1 MKKEKTPYRV
11 NILDEHYS
19 LVSDEPAELVFNA
32 AHIVNS
38 LMKEVALKN
47 AGNIGVDIKK
57 IAILAALQLA
67 SQLVSLKNVHELST
81 AKHIE
86 LINKMSHV
94 LQQI

>member
-1 MKKEKTPYRV
+1 MKNERTQYRV

-19 LVSDEPAELVFNA
+19 LVSDEPAELIFNA

-47 AGNIGVDIKK
+47 AGNAGVDIKK

-67 SQLVSLKNVHELST
+67 SQLVGLKNVHELNA
-81 AKHIE
+81 AKHVE
-86 LINKMSHV
+86 LINKMSRV
-94 LQQI
+94 LQQT